1 MKKTRSLPLLI
12 LMITTLACILL
23 LFWGLGYFLAVV
35 SATYW
40 LGGFVWQKFS
50 RPSSNHETVV
60 YGKAIQ
66 AAWYFIGGLWILLT
80 IAAFRYANI
89 SLLDMVKL
97 MR

>member
-1 MKKTRSLPLLI
+1 MKKTRSLPLLTVV
-12 LMITTLACILL
+12 ITILACILL
-23 LFWGLGYFLAVV
+23 VFGGLGYFLAMV

-40 LGGFVWQKFS
+40 LGGFVWQKLS
-50 RPSSNHETVV
+50 KPSSNRETVV

-80 IAAFRYANI
+80 IAALRYANI

-97 MR
+97 IR